1 MSDAPGGRVIAGMPA
16 FNEAKYIGS
25 LVLGARQYVD
35 DVIVIDDGSTDNTA
49 ELAELA
55 GAVVVRHEG
64 NQGYGAAIQ
73 SILEAARQRDPDVL
87 VIFDADAQHTPED
100 IPKLADAVKGGLDFV
115 IGSRERQRRN
125 IPFYRRL
132 GQRVISHSANILAE
146 SALSDT
152 ESGFRAFSRKALQTL
167 NLQEQGMAI
176 SAETVIEAS
185 KLGLKVGE
193 VPISVSYSGDSST
206 LNPVSH
212 GLGVLTKI
220 LVMISERK
228 PFFFFGLGG
237 IVVITLG
244 LIAGIIT
251 LRLYGQFH
259 VVSTPWTLL
268 SVLLLTL
275 GSFSFF
281 TGLILRAISSII
293 HTAISRDNR

>member
-1 MSDAPGGRVIAGMPA
+1 MADTPGGRVIAGLPA

-25 LVLGARQYVD
+25 LVLAARQYVD
-35 DVIVIDDGSTDNTA
+35 EVIVIDDGSSDNTA
-49 ELAELA
+49 QLAEMA
-55 GAVVVRHEG
+55 GATVVRHEG
-64 NQGYGAAIQ
+64 NRGYGAAIQ
-73 SILEAARQRDPDVL
+73 SILEAARQHDPDVL
-87 VIFDADAQHTPED
+87 VIFDADAQHTPDD
-100 IPKLADAVKGGLDFV
+100 IPRLVEAVKGGLDFV
-115 IGSRERQRRN
+115 VGSRERQRKS

-132 GQRVISHSANILAE
+132 GQKVISRSANVLAE
-146 SALSDT
+146 SPLTDT

-167 NLQEQGMAI
+167 NLHEQGMAI

-185 KLGLKVGE
+185 RQGLKVGE
-193 VPISVSYSGDSST
+193 VPISIAYTGDSST

-220 LVMISERK
+220 VVMISERK

-237 IVVITLG
+237 IVVVTLG
-244 LIAGIIT
+244 LIAGIVT
-251 LRLYGQFH
+251 LQLYRQFH

-293 HTAISRDNR
+293 HTAISRDKR